1 MANKSQELAQSV
13 AVAAIS
19 ADLVR
24 QGYGRKAA
32 RRSAEK
38 LYYDWRTGVSDVHQ
52 GQHNLIH
59 LGRGRISGVRPT
71 DSTTQSVISRRD
83 FYLLGSPNESQRW
96 LRNRVVA
103 RRTSKDLGAVMPK
116 LLCLYRWNDELSVT
130 RLSADAHQLEVDG
143 SGLLSLIREQE
154 CVRLLSASWEH
165 GPGSWLSFDGH
176 TYAINGCIATEE
188 ELLNY
193 LRSSSA
199 GHSMVL
205 ADGEDAARE
214 TGHRFGYRD
223 AVIRVYLTKNQGG
236 KAKVSDTFLE
246 AEDARRHSERVPD
259 FRSDRDYARGGD
271 RFREEIRIDRTSGVL
286 EGVTPSGQS
295 DAVIPKFAGIL
306 AAVENLLSDTCLEFR
321 FISVDIALTPGGY
334 RIEDLAGSP
343 EYPTASAFSAEAN
356 ALLMELLEHHIQ
368 ELADRPNA
376 FVRAGA
382 KAGDKAERYR
392 RRIEAFQLRSLG
404 FTGRMARNWVNR
416 VEEDKLQDDGFSDDY
431 RKRAHR
437 QGYMPA
443 TAARLGISL
452 ENIDNFISEK
462 DYSYV
467 HPLNGKYAKWV
478 RDRASALEIFKPYR
492 GLFEDTHYQFLWRD
506 GDVQILPLSHQ
517 SHGYDGTILGLAHF
531 LETEMGPN
539 HEAALV
545 PSAYTGRARLT
556 LSYSN
561 GQFVVDGT
569 RYTHDEFYLLLCQ
582 RVRRRSFVLIDPAEP
597 SQTLAEQYPAAT
609 SQVKVIMM
617 NPDGASPQVAEA
629 YVDVQECVDVDHLAE
644 TSVDVQQSAG
654 VRATERQIEAQ
665 LALQQDVD
673 DADELSGPTS
683 DDWSEIE
690 SEPSK
695 RHDDSSGTEVSFLSQ
710 IDPLSGSY
718 AGARAIVDQKLYTFD
733 NDPLGGKPFEGT
745 IGPWSQIVEQLT
757 AMCRFAPQLEFVEF
771 TLVPDTESFKITNV
785 SAMPSYGYVYP
796 FSPNTVAFLKGRVA
810 MKQADMRDA
819 SKRARRWLHNAKLR
833 IRKSFG
839 QMLYPKGL
847 VPYQSVRWI
856 GDMVRD
862 FKEPNGISV
871 GQKLW
876 AYRYGLL
883 SYRITQY
890 GITKEN
896 REQFISDLEYRWLRH
911 INKKYKY
918 WLEDKISIKYIASQF
933 NECFPG
939 YYYFTSLHDGENKV
953 IPMMDCPE
961 SFGADFDEILRLARE
976 KGVLALK
983 PDEGSHGDG
992 FYRLDYVDGGYTL
1005 NGEPATGDEVKGIL
1019 ADPANQYLITEFI
1032 QTHPDLAQI
1041 YPKAVNT
1048 IRMIVFKRDGVT
1060 PQIGTAYFRIGTE
1073 ASGFVDNTAQGGMLA
1088 QIDIDTGEFGNAQV
1102 LKDGYVQPCP
1112 VHPDSGVLIE
1122 GTIPNWDYVKS
1133 TVLDIAASMQQL
1145 EYLGFDLAITPE
1157 GIKLPEIN
1165 RFPDYPR
1172 IQKLTPETIEYLLY
1186 KVEQKKKETGYY
1198 HRRRAIIDLPPRGK
1212 KSE

>member
-32 RRSAEK
+32 RRSAEQ
-38 LYYDWRTGVSDVHQ
+38 LYHDWRNGVPAAQ
-52 GQHNLIH
+52 REQENIIQ
-59 LGRGRISGVRPT
+59 LGRARISGALPAEATARP
-71 DSTTQSVISRRD
+71 VISRRD
-83 FYLLGSPNESQRW
+83 FHLLGSPNNGKRW
-96 LRNRVVA
+96 LKSRVIA
-103 RRTSKDLGAVMPK
+103 RRASNGFSEATPK
-116 LLCLYRWNDELSVT
+116 FFCLFRWNDELSVT
-130 RLSADAHQLEVDG
+130 RLSAAANQLEANE
-143 SGLLSLIREQE
+143 SGLLHLIRQE
-154 CVRLLSASWEH
+154 GCVRLLSASWTH
-165 GPGSWLSFDGH
+165 GPGSWLSFDGR
-176 TYAINGCIATEE
+176 TFAVDGCIATEE
-188 ELLNY
+188 ELLEY
-193 LRSSSA
+193 CRKSSA

-205 ADGEDAARE
+205 ASGEDWAKE
-214 TGHRFGYRD
+214 TGQRFGYRD
-223 AVIRVYLTKNQGG
+223 AIVRLYVAKDKSGQ
-236 KAKVSDTFLE
+236 AKVVDSFLK
-246 AEDARRHSERVPD
+246 AEDIRRLSEYVPD
-259 FRSDRDYARGGD
+259 FRSDRDYLAGRD
-271 RFREEIRIDRTSGVL
+271 RFTDEIRIDRTSGVL
-286 EGVTPSGQS
+286 GGVTPDGQS
-295 DAVIPKFAGIL
+295 DAVVLDWNDTIMGI
-306 AAVENLLSDTCLEFR
+306 EHLLSDDRFEFR
-321 FISVDIALTPGGY
+321 FISVDIALGIDGY
-334 RIEDLAGSP
+334 RIEDLARSP
-343 EYPTASAFSAEAN
+343 EYPTTSVFSDEAN
-356 ALLMELLEHHIQ
+356 ELLLVLLAERIQ
-368 ELADRPNA
+368 ELGDRPSA

-382 KAGDKAERYR
+382 KAGDSAERYR

-416 VEEDKLQDDGFSDDY
+416 VEDDKLRDDGFSDEY

-437 QGYMPA
+437 QGYLPA
-443 TAARLGISL
+443 TATRLGISL
-452 ENIDNFISEK
+452 QNIDSFISEK
-462 DYSYV
+462 DYSYI

-492 GLFEDTHYQFLWRD
+492 DLFEDTHYQFLWRD
-506 GDVQILPLSHQ
+506 GDVQILPLSDQ
-517 SHGYDGTILGLAHF
+517 SSRYDGTVSGLAEF
-531 LETEMGPN
+531 LENEVGGG
-539 HEAALV
+539 HETALV
-545 PSAYTGRARLT
+545 PSAYTGRVRLV
-556 LSYSN
+556 LAYADN
-561 GQFVVDGT
+561 HFVVDGT
-569 RYTHDEFYLLLCQ
+569 RYTHDEFSLLLRQ
-582 RVRRRSFVLIDPAEP
+582 RVRRRSFVLIDPAEHSP
-597 SQTLAEQYPAAT
+597 ALVEQFPEAN
-609 SQVKVIMM
+609 SHVKVIMM
-617 NPDGASPQVAEA
+617 NPDGATPQVAEA
-629 YVDVQECVDVDHLAE
+629 YVDVQQKVHNDQLVEAAVDVEHGAAVSGAE
-644 TSVDVQQSAG
+644 SQV
-654 VRATERQIEAQ
+654 EAQ
-665 LALQQDVD
+665 LALEQDAD
-673 DADELSGPTS
+673 EADELSGPTS

-690 SEPSK
+690 AESFSL
-695 RHDDSSGTEVSFLSQ
+695 DDDGSEVSFLSQ
-710 IDPLSGSY
+710 IDPLSGRFDS
-718 AGARAIVDQKLYTFD
+718 ARAIVDQKLYTFE
-733 NDPLGGKPFEGT
+733 NDPVGGQPFEGT
-745 IGPWSQIVEQLT
+745 VDQWPKIVEQLT

-771 TLVPDTESFKITNV
+771 TLSPNVGSFKITNV

-810 MKQADMRDA
+810 MKKADMRDT

-833 IRKSFG
+833 IRKTFG
-839 QMLYPKGL
+839 QTLYPKGL

-856 GDMVRD
+856 GDMARD

-871 GQKLW
+871 RQKLW
-876 AYRYGLL
+876 AYRHGLL

-896 REQFISDLEYRWLRH
+896 REEFISDLEYRWLRH

-933 NECFPG
+933 NDCFPG
-939 YYYFTSLHDGENKV
+939 YYYFTSLHDGENRV

-961 SFGADFDEILRLARE
+961 NFGADFDEILRLARE

-1005 NGEPATGDEVKGIL
+1005 NGEPATADEVKGIL
-1019 ADPANQYLITEFI
+1019 ADPTNQYLITEFI

-1122 GTIPNWDYVKS
+1122 GTIPNWGYVKS

-1198 HRRRAIIDLPPRGK
+1198 HRRRALIDLPPRGK

>member
-1 MANKSQELAQSV
+1 
-13 AVAAIS
+13 
-19 ADLVR
+19 
-24 QGYGRKAA
+24 
-32 RRSAEK
+32 
-38 LYYDWRTGVSDVHQ
+38 
-52 GQHNLIH
+52 
-59 LGRGRISGVRPT
+59 
-71 DSTTQSVISRRD
+71 
-83 FYLLGSPNESQRW
+83 
-96 LRNRVVA
+96 
-103 RRTSKDLGAVMPK
+103 
-116 LLCLYRWNDELSVT
+116 
-130 RLSADAHQLEVDG
+130 
-143 SGLLSLIREQE
+143 
-154 CVRLLSASWEH
+154 
-165 GPGSWLSFDGH
+165 
-176 TYAINGCIATEE
+176 
-188 ELLNY
+188 
-193 LRSSSA
+193 
-199 GHSMVL
+199 MVL
-205 ADGEDAARE
+205 ASGEDYAKE
-214 TGHRFGYRD
+214 TGQRFGYRD
-223 AVIRVYLTKNQGG
+223 AVVRLYVA
-236 KAKVSDTFLE
+236 KAKKGQAKVVDSFLK
-246 AEDARRHSERVPD
+246 ADDVRRIPEFVPD
-259 FRSDRDYARGGD
+259 FRSDRDYLAGRD
-271 RFREEIRIDRTSGVL
+271 RFTDEIRIDRTSGVL
-286 EGVTPSGQS
+286 EGATPDGQS
-295 DAVIPKFAGIL
+295 EAVIPELDDIVLGI
-306 AAVENLLSDTCLEFR
+306 EHLLSDDCFEFR
-321 FISVDIALTPGGY
+321 FISVDIALGADGY

-343 EYPTASAFSAEAN
+343 EYPASSIFSDEAN
-356 ALLMELLEHHIQ
+356 VLLLGLLGERIQ
-368 ELADRPNA
+368 ELADRPSA
-376 FVRAGA
+376 FIRAGE
-382 KAGDKAERYR
+382 KVGDKAERYR
-392 RRIEAFQLRSLG
+392 RRIDAFQLRSLG

-416 VEEDKLQDDGFSDDY
+416 VEEDKLQDDGFSDEY

-437 QGYMPA
+437 HGFMPA

-452 ENIDNFISEK
+452 QNLDSFISEK

-492 GLFEDTHYQFLWRD
+492 DLFEDTHYQLLWRD
-506 GDVQILPLSHQ
+506 GDVQILPLSDQ
-517 SHGYDGTILGLAHF
+517 SRRYDGTVSGLSHF
-531 LETEMGPN
+531 LANEMGAD
-539 HEAALV
+539 HETALV
-545 PSAYTGRARLT
+545 PSAYTGSVRLT
-556 LSYSN
+556 LAYVD
-561 GQFVVDGT
+561 GHFVVDGT
-569 RYTHDEFYLLLCQ
+569 RYTHDEFSLLLRQ
-582 RVRRRSFVLIDPAEP
+582 RVRRRSFVIIDPAEH
-597 SQTLAEQYPAAT
+597 SSALVEQFPEAI
-609 SQVKVIMM
+609 SFVKVIMM
-617 NPDGASPQVAEA
+617 NPDGATPQVAEA
-629 YVDVQECVDVDHLAE
+629 YVDVQHEVSIDQLAE
-644 TSVDVQQSAG
+644 ASVDMQRSAAVSG
-654 VRATERQIEAQ
+654 AERQIEAQ
-665 LALQQDVD
+665 LALQQDAD
-673 DADELSGPTS
+673 EADELSGPTS
-683 DDWSEIE
+683 DDWSEVEAE
-690 SEPSK
+690 SFAL
-695 RHDDSSGTEVSFLSQ
+695 DDGSSVNFLSK
-710 IDPLSGSY
+710 IDPMTGRY
-718 AGARAIVDQKLYTFD
+718 HGARVIVDEKLYTFE
-733 NDPLGGKPFEGT
+733 NDPVGGQTFEGE
-745 IGPWSQIVEQLT
+745 IAHWQLIVDQLT

-771 TLVPDTESFKITNV
+771 TLAPNADSFKITNV

-796 FSPNTVAFLKGRVA
+796 FSPNTVAFLKSRVA
-810 MKQADMRDA
+810 MKKADMRDT

-839 QMLYPKGL
+839 QSLYPKGL

-856 GDMVRD
+856 GDMARD

-871 GQKLW
+871 RQKLW
-876 AYRYGLL
+876 AYRHGLL

-896 REQFISDLEYRWLRH
+896 REEFISDLEYRWLRH

-961 SFGADFDEILRLARE
+961 DFGADFDEILRLARE

-1005 NGEPATGDEVKGIL
+1005 NGEPATADEVKGIL
-1019 ADPANQYLITEFI
+1019 ADPTNQYLITEFI

-1088 QIDIDTGEFGNAQV
+1088 QIDIDSGAFGNAQV

-1198 HRRRAIIDLPPRGK
+1198 HRRRALIDLPPRGR